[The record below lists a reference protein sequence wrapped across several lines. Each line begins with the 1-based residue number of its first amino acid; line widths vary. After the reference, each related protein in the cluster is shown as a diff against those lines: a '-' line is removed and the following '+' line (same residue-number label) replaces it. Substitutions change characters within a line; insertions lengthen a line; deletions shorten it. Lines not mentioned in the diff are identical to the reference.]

1 MAMRPNKQNKMNK
14 RRLEKLQTPAA
25 RKDVKGARKHKTSF
39 RDRLAGYRSHHQ
51 QVAVDSLRRL
61 VISPATSLMTILVI
75 AIALALP
82 AGLYI
87 GLNNIDAVSDGWE
100 GAARISLFLK
110 PNVSAPQAETLRRNI
125 AERDGVLVA
134 EYISP
139 DTALAEFRASSG
151 FGDVLDQ
158 LDANP
163 LPGLI
168 VVTPREANVSA
179 SAVTALQAEL
189 GQLPQVE
196 LAKLDM
202 EWLQRLNRITEL
214 GRRLTLALAAM
225 LAVGVLLIIGNTI
238 KLAIEGRRDEILV
251 VKLVGGTN
259 AFVRRPFL
267 YTGLWYG
274 LGGGLMAWLLVQ
286 GGLWWLRGPIAD
298 LSLSYQ
304 SDFHLLGLGFLET
317 IVLWLFAAALGL
329 LGAWLVV
336 GRELRAIEPR

>member
-1 MAMRPNKQNKMNK
+1 MTMAQNKMNK
-14 RRLEKLQTPAA
+14 RRLGQLQSPPS
-25 RKDVKGARKHKTSF
+25 RKDIKGARRHKTSIK
-39 RDRLAGYRSHHQ
+39 DRFAGYRSHHQ
-51 QVAVDSLRRL
+51 QVAMDSLRRL
-61 VISPATSLMTILVI
+61 WRRPAASIMTCLVI

-82 AGLYI
+82 ASLYV
-87 GLNNIDAVSDGWE
+87 GLNNVDAVSSGWE

-110 PNVSAPQAETLRRNI
+110 PNVNNVQAEALRKTI
-125 AERDGVLVA
+125 AGRAGVVSA

-139 DTALAEFRASSG
+139 DQALEEFRTSSG

-158 LDANP
+158 LDRNP

-179 SAVTALQAEL
+179 AVVSELQSAL
-189 GQLPQVE
+189 GSLPEVE

-202 EWLQRLNRITEL
+202 EWLQRLNRISEL
-214 GRRLTLALAAM
+214 GRRVTLSLAAM

-238 KLAIEGRRDEILV
+238 KLAIESRRDEILV

-267 YTGLWYG
+267 YTGFWYG
-274 LGGGLMAWLLVQ
+274 LGGGISAWFLLQ
-286 GGLWWLRGPIAD
+286 AGLLWLRGPIAE

-304 SDFHLLGLGFLET
+304 SHFKLLGLGL
-317 IVLWLFAAALGL
+317 VDSLLLCLFAGALGL

-336 GRELRAIEPR
+336 GRELSAIEPR

>member
-1 MAMRPNKQNKMNK
+1 MNK
-14 RRLEKLQTPAA
+14 RRLGQLQTPAG
-25 RKDVKGARKHKTSF
+25 RKDVKGARRHKASIS
-39 RDRLAGYRSHHQ
+39 DRLAGYRSHHR
-51 QVAVDSLRRL
+51 QVALDSLQRL
-61 VISPATSLMTILVI
+61 VRRPATTLMTTLVI

-82 AGLYI
+82 AGLYV
-87 GLNNIDAVSDGWE
+87 GLNNVDAVSEGWE

-110 PNVSAPQAETLRRNI
+110 PAISNGQAETLRRTI
-125 AERDGVLVA
+125 ASREGVA
-134 EYISP
+134 EAVYISP
-139 DTALAEFRASSG
+139 DKALEEFRASSG

-179 SAVTALQAEL
+179 AAVEALQSNLAR
-189 GQLPQVE
+189 LPEVD

-202 EWLQRLNRITEL
+202 EWLHRLNRITEL

-238 KLAIEGRRDEILV
+238 KLAIEGRREEILV

-274 LGGGLMAWLLVQ
+274 LGGGLAAWILVQ
-286 GGLWWLRGPIAD
+286 AGLIWLSGPISD
-298 LSLSYQ
+298 LSHSYQ
-304 SDFHLLGLGFLET
+304 SDFHLLGLGFLDT
-317 IVLWLFAAALGL
+317 IILWLFSGLLGL
-329 LGAWLVV
+329 FGAWLVV

>member
-1 MAMRPNKQNKMNK
+1 MPMRPNKHNKINK
-14 RRLEKLQTPAA
+14 RRLGQLQTLAA
-25 RKDVKGARKHKTSF
+25 RKDVKGARKHKASF

-61 VISPATSLMTILVI
+61 VIRPATSLMTILVI

-110 PNVSAPQAETLRRNI
+110 PNVSASQAETLRRNI

-139 DTALAEFRASSG
+139 DAGLAEFRVSSG

-179 SAVTALQAEL
+179 TAVTALQVEL
-189 GQLPQVE
+189 GQLPQVDH
-196 LAKLDM
+196 AKLDM
-202 EWLQRLNRITEL
+202 EWLQRLNRIAEL

-225 LAVGVLLIIGNTI
+225 LGMGVLLIIGNTI

-274 LGGGLMAWLLVQ
+274 FGGGLMAWLLVQ
-286 GGLWWLRGPIAD
+286 GGLWWLRGPIEK
-298 LSLSYQ
+298 LSVSYQ